1 MTLITLFLARLS
13 GEVARISD
21 KAQWFAALYDTV
33 MAPLE
38 RSRFHAIRKQLLGQ
52 ARGTVLE
59 IGAGTGVNFPYY
71 TEAAHVIAVEPDPCM
86 VARSF
91 PRATQAAASITVLRA
106 RAEALPF
113 PDHTFDTVVG
123 TLVFCTIPDPRQ
135 ALSELQRISK
145 PAGTALFFEHVR
157 VPRPLVG
164 RLQEWLTPLWKR
176 IAGGCHL
183 NRNTLA
189 LITQAGFEV
198 TCLQSHYQEL
208 FLVIEAK
215 AALPSRGLHRHG
227 SPRGIPL

>member
-1 MTLITLFLARLS
+1 MGR
-13 GEVARISD
+13 
-21 KAQWFAALYDTV
+21 WFAALYDTV

-38 RSRFHAIRKQLLGQ
+38 RGGFRDIRKQLLHQ

-59 IGAGTGVNFPYY
+59 IGAGTGVNFPCY
-71 TEAAHVIAVEPDPCM
+71 TEAAHVIAVDPDPGM
-86 VARSF
+86 VARSV
-91 PRATQAAASITVLRA
+91 PRATQAPVPIAVLRA

-135 ALSELQRISK
+135 ALCELHRLSK

-157 VPRPLVG
+157 VHRPLVG
-164 RLQEWLTPLWKR
+164 RLQDWLTPLWKR
-176 IAGGCHL
+176 MAGGCHL

-189 LITQAGFEV
+189 LIKQAGFEV
-198 TCLQSHYQEL
+198 TCIEPQYQEL

-215 AALPSRGLHRHG
+215 AAFPAISLNLHG
-227 SPRGIPL
+227 APLCMNQ

>member
-1 MTLITLFLARLS
+1 MGR
-13 GEVARISD
+13 
-21 KAQWFAALYDTV
+21 WFAALYDTV

-38 RSRFHAIRKQLLGQ
+38 RGGFQDIRKQLLRQ
-52 ARGTVLE
+52 ARGKVLE

-71 TEAAHVIAVEPDPCM
+71 TEAAHVIAVDPDPCM
-86 VARSF
+86 VARSL
-91 PRATQAAASITVLRA
+91 PRATQAAVPIAVLLA

-135 ALSELQRISK
+135 ALCELQRISK

-157 VPRPLVG
+157 VHRPLAG
-164 RLQEWLTPLWKR
+164 RLQDWLTPVWKR
-176 IAGGCHL
+176 LAGGCHL

-189 LITQAGFEV
+189 LLTQAGFDV
-198 TCLQSHYQEL
+198 TRIEPHYKEL

-215 AALPSRGLHRHG
+215 TSSPSLA
-227 SPRGIPL
+227 PRQA

>member
-1 MTLITLFLARLS
+1 MGR
-13 GEVARISD
+13 
-21 KAQWFAALYDTV
+21 WCAALYDTV

-38 RSRFHAIRKQLLGQ
+38 RGGFRDIRKQLLHQ

-71 TEAAHVIAVEPDPCM
+71 TEAAHVIAVDPDPGM
-86 VARSF
+86 MARSV
-91 PRATQAAASITVLRA
+91 PRATQAPVPIAVLRA

-135 ALSELQRISK
+135 ALCELQRVSK

-157 VPRPLVG
+157 VHRPLAG

-176 IAGGCHL
+176 LAGGCHL
-183 NRNTLA
+183 NRDTLA
-189 LITQAGFEV
+189 LLTQAGFAV
-198 TCLQSHYQEL
+198 TRIEPHYKGL
-208 FLVIEAK
+208 FLVLEAHT
-215 AALPSRGLHRHG
+215 S
-227 SPRGIPL
+227 SPAMASLSAP

>member
-1 MTLITLFLARLS
+1 MGR
-13 GEVARISD
+13 
-21 KAQWFAALYDTV
+21 WCAAVYDTV

-38 RSRFHAIRKQLLGQ
+38 RGGFRDIRKQLLHQ

-71 TEAAHVIAVEPDPCM
+71 TEAAHVIAVDPDPGM
-86 VARSF
+86 VARSV
-91 PRATQAAASITVLRA
+91 PRATQAPMPIAVLRA

-135 ALSELQRISK
+135 ALCELQRVSK

-157 VPRPLVG
+157 VHRPLAG

-176 IAGGCHL
+176 LAGGCHL
-183 NRNTLA
+183 NRDTLA
-189 LITQAGFEV
+189 LLTQAGFDV
-198 TCLQSHYQEL
+198 TSIEPHYQGL
-208 FLVIEAK
+208 FLVI
-215 AALPSRGLHRHG
+215 AATTPSP
-227 SPRGIPL
+227 SIAPRLA

>member
-1 MTLITLFLARLS
+1 MGR
-13 GEVARISD
+13 
-21 KAQWFAALYDTV
+21 WFAAVYDTV

-38 RSRFHAIRKQLLGQ
+38 RGGFRDIRKQLLHQ

-71 TEAAHVIAVEPDPCM
+71 TAAAHVIAVEPDPCM

-91 PRATQAAASITVLRA
+91 PRATQAAAPITVLRA

-113 PDHTFDTVVG
+113 PDHTFNTVVG

-157 VPRPLVG
+157 VHRLLVG
-164 RLQEWLTPLWKR
+164 RLQEWLTPVWKHV
-176 IAGGCHL
+176 AGGCHL
-183 NRNTLA
+183 NRDTLA
-189 LITQAGFEV
+189 LLTQAGFTV
-198 TCLQSHYQEL
+198 TCIAPHYKEL
-208 FLVIEAK
+208 FLVIAAK
-215 AALPSRGLHRHG
+215 PSAPPIG
-227 SPRGIPL
+227 